1 MENNKISLAIF
12 GNQNSNSGFQPLYWI
27 NNPPQ
32 QLENIVPPGMDENP
46 YFFTLQVL
54 PAHTQYTLIHNRVS
68 SYMSVRPG
76 VLKMAIAIPKGYT
89 IRDGV
94 SPLEVLLDVRQ
105 QFIETCMTLR
115 DAQTD
120 AYNYKEKLADSDIF
134 VKIVDSYQLVPD
146 KQPHLPM
153 KGTEEAVMLLDD
165 MAISQLFVTPQHPE
179 FQRFKSIV
187 IANKGN
193 ASVYKTQFNG
203 ILASAMPAKAE
214 TPTEKTISS
223 RESTVPSTKQ
233 SVSKDK
239 SAQQKKFLIILLG
252 ILLIIGGVVFLL
264 RPKSDKKAKKEDVIE
279 IVENNQKDDV
289 DDDIEVNKEEVDQ
302 VFSDIEDLPDITKDK
317 KEMEDS
323 KQPVNT
329 TNAIPSEDESATVSE
344 SHKHVDKPRQ
354 EEKRERTPIVENKD
368 GKPTAEDDR

>member
-120 AYNYKEKLADSDIF
+120 AYNYKEKLADPDIF

-146 KQPHLPM
+146 RRPHFPM
-153 KGTEEAVMLLDD
+153 KGIEDAVMLLDD
-165 MAISQLFVTPQHPE
+165 MAISELFVAPQHPE
-179 FQRFKSIV
+179 FQQFKSIV

-203 ILASAMPAKAE
+203 IMASAIPAKAE

-223 RESTVPSTKQ
+223 RESTAPTTKA

-239 SAQQKKFLIILLG
+239 SAQQKKFLILLLC
-252 ILLIIGGVVFLL
+252 ILLIIGGAVFLL

-279 IVENNQKDDV
+279 IAENNQKDDV
-289 DDDIEVNKEEVDQ
+289 DDDIEANKEEADQ
-302 VFSDIEDLPDITKDK
+302 EISDSEDLSDMEIDK

-323 KQPVNT
+323 KQPVNA
-329 TNAIPSEDESATVSE
+329 TNAIPAGDEPAAVSE
-344 SHKHVDKPRQ
+344 SHRHVDKPRQ
-354 EEKRERTPIVENKD
+354 EEKRERITVVDNKD

>member
-1 MENNKISLAIF
+1 MENIKISLAIF

-120 AYNYKEKLADSDIF
+120 AYNYKEKLADPDIF

-146 KQPHLPM
+146 RRPHFPM
-153 KGTEEAVMLLDD
+153 KGTEDAVMLLDD
-165 MAISQLFVTPQHPE
+165 MAISELFVAPQHPE
-179 FQRFKSIV
+179 FQQFKSIV

-203 ILASAMPAKAE
+203 IMASAMPAKAE

-223 RESTVPSTKQ
+223 RESTVPSTKP

>member
-1 MENNKISLAIF
+1 MENNKIYLAIF

-27 NNPPQ
+27 KNPPH

-120 AYNYKEKLADSDIF
+120 AYNYKEKLADPDIF

-146 KQPHLPM
+146 RRPHFPM
-153 KGTEEAVMLLDD
+153 KGTEDAVMLLDD
-165 MAISQLFVTPQHPE
+165 MAISELFVAPQHPE
-179 FQRFKSIV
+179 FQQFKSIV

-203 ILASAMPAKAE
+203 IMASASPAKAE
-214 TPTEKTISS
+214 TPTEKTLSS
-223 RESTVPSTKQ
+223 REAAPTTKP

-289 DDDIEVNKEEVDQ
+289 DDDIELNKEEVDQ
-302 VFSDIEDLPDITKDK
+302 VFSDMEDFPDITKDK

-354 EEKRERTPIVENKD
+354 EEKREHPD
-368 GKPTAEDDR
+368 